1 MSTLSRTLPRQ
12 VGTLLYRVWQV
23 VTDGVRLFVWETLRT
38 GMIDL
43 RPLGG
48 VLRLLTVTGLV
59 LVFGFLASILFSD
72 VLRTLSALEPLDFE
86 SSSTRGLL
94 APALAVPLTLGA
106 LLFAWS
112 FILTGALAV
121 RSARARWFVFLLY
134 LLFELSGL
142 LSGVFGVPA
151 HAGFLSLGLMGLAYV
166 GVFALLVL
174 AFIFLPRLS
183 LPLYIQFIFILGLN
197 TTLVA
202 LGLAQAAAA
211 QVRTGFPYPA
221 GYLIGTT
228 VSLARVLIIPLLFL
242 SGVEWVNFGVEVAR
256 WTTVS
261 VRRHATGWIM
271 GALLGLFLSYRL
283 YGLAVNTIAKG
294 LNAEQLQAWAGA
306 VLLCL
311 GLVAIMLWL
320 RRRARGESVP
330 YGLVVL
336 LVVGLPLF
344 QIVSAPLLTLIG
356 LFFVLNAYFFEM
368 LGWTNLTALLAEANR
383 ALGFVGELS
392 NSYRDYRQLIAV
404 ALSALVVVAAARRR
418 NLAVAAFGLVLG
430 WSQLLE
436 WLTAPSRWLES
447 FSFQYADVDVIWL
460 IALTSLTLFWT
471 IRRELTTERTLA
483 LFALAILGAVLTQ
496 TSFLD
501 NPFSPLFSFAGV
513 FFLVFGILWN
523 VLTVGGRFTNT
534 DSPRFPRAS
543 RLLLYVGYVLLSVTI
558 AHWFIVSHNI
568 EMQRLQSDL
577 TMDGFRIFGLA
588 LAYLAF
594 VQGGASLVPRDEA

>member
-166 GVFALLVL
+166 GVFVLLVL

-197 TTLVA
+197 STLVA

-211 QVRTGFPYPA
+211 QERTGFPYPA

-242 SGVEWVNFGVEVAR
+242 TGVEWVNFGVEVAR
-256 WTTVS
+256 WTTLS

-294 LNAEQLQAWAGA
+294 LNAEQLQSWAGA

-356 LFFVLNAYFFEM
+356 LFFMLNAYFSKYWD
-368 LGWTNLTALLAEANR
+368 G
-383 ALGFVGELS
+383 
-392 NSYRDYRQLIAV
+392 
-404 ALSALVVVAAARRR
+404 
-418 NLAVAAFGLVLG
+418 
-430 WSQLLE
+430 
-436 WLTAPSRWLES
+436 
-447 FSFQYADVDVIWL
+447 
-460 IALTSLTLFWT
+460 
-471 IRRELTTERTLA
+471 
-483 LFALAILGAVLTQ
+483 Q
-496 TSFLD
+496 T
-501 NPFSPLFSFAGV
+501 
-513 FFLVFGILWN
+513 
-523 VLTVGGRFTNT
+523 
-534 DSPRFPRAS
+534 
-543 RLLLYVGYVLLSVTI
+543 
-558 AHWFIVSHNI
+558 
-568 EMQRLQSDL
+568 
-577 TMDGFRIFGLA
+577 
-588 LAYLAF
+588 
-594 VQGGASLVPRDEA
+594 

>member
-294 LNAEQLQAWAGA
+294 LNAEQLQSWAGA

-356 LFFVLNAYFFEM
+356 LFFMLNAYFSKYWD
-368 LGWTNLTALLAEANR
+368 G
-383 ALGFVGELS
+383 
-392 NSYRDYRQLIAV
+392 
-404 ALSALVVVAAARRR
+404 
-418 NLAVAAFGLVLG
+418 
-430 WSQLLE
+430 
-436 WLTAPSRWLES
+436 
-447 FSFQYADVDVIWL
+447 
-460 IALTSLTLFWT
+460 
-471 IRRELTTERTLA
+471 
-483 LFALAILGAVLTQ
+483 Q
-496 TSFLD
+496 T
-501 NPFSPLFSFAGV
+501 
-513 FFLVFGILWN
+513 
-523 VLTVGGRFTNT
+523 
-534 DSPRFPRAS
+534 
-543 RLLLYVGYVLLSVTI
+543 
-558 AHWFIVSHNI
+558 
-568 EMQRLQSDL
+568 
-577 TMDGFRIFGLA
+577 
-588 LAYLAF
+588 
-594 VQGGASLVPRDEA
+594 

>member
-1 MSTLSRTLPRQ
+1 M
-12 VGTLLYRVWQV
+12 
-23 VTDGVRLFVWETLRT
+23 
-38 GMIDL
+38 
-43 RPLGG
+43 
-48 VLRLLTVTGLV
+48 
-59 LVFGFLASILFSD
+59 
-72 VLRTLSALEPLDFE
+72 
-86 SSSTRGLL
+86 
-94 APALAVPLTLGA
+94 
-106 LLFAWS
+106 
-112 FILTGALAV
+112 
-121 RSARARWFVFLLY
+121 
-134 LLFELSGL
+134 
-142 LSGVFGVPA
+142 
-151 HAGFLSLGLMGLAYV
+151 
-166 GVFALLVL
+166 
-174 AFIFLPRLS
+174 
-183 LPLYIQFIFILGLN
+183 
-197 TTLVA
+197 
-202 LGLAQAAAA
+202 
-211 QVRTGFPYPA
+211 
-221 GYLIGTT
+221 
-228 VSLARVLIIPLLFL
+228 
-242 SGVEWVNFGVEVAR
+242 
-256 WTTVS
+256 
-261 VRRHATGWIM
+261 
-271 GALLGLFLSYRL
+271 
-283 YGLAVNTIAKG
+283 
-294 LNAEQLQAWAGA
+294 
-306 VLLCL
+306 
-311 GLVAIMLWL
+311 
-320 RRRARGESVP
+320 
-330 YGLVVL
+330 
-336 LVVGLPLF
+336 
-344 QIVSAPLLTLIG
+344 
-356 LFFVLNAYFFEM
+356 
-368 LGWTNLTALLAEANR
+368 TALLAEANR
-383 ALGFVGELS
+383 ALGLVGELS